1 MEETAHRDLI
11 EKIESILGLFAGHYQ
26 DLRQMAELNSA
37 FVTEMVESNRRN
49 RDSISRVTAD
59 SGTVEEKARRIAEL
73 LEQSEKDVRE
83 GRTAAGESSATMG
96 QTAASMDTMA
106 RQFQEI
112 NKTFL
117 KIKEQTDVILGRI
130 EQIEDIADLTNLLAL
145 NAAIEAA
152 RAGEQGKGFK
162 VVASEVRKLADRSKS
177 ITDELTAGIKELAE
191 DLEAS
196 GRHLRE
202 FDELKDRTVEE
213 VKTTETKMDD
223 TERALTRV
231 TESIEAVT
239 EFSREQ
245 VENTEKIRRS
255 IEGISTEAE
264 FIHTGEKYATG
275 NFTVMSEVMD
285 RFDGIID
292 STGSYLDTL
301 ERPPAGGEEK
311 ARIVLGHDI
320 SYPPWVYLENGRS
333 AGRSIEIVGDLLED
347 AGIDGDFIGEQWG
360 SVFQK
365 FLDGSVDCLIN
376 AGWPNPAFDGIDH
389 LASKPYARFEVVV
402 FMHRDKAPG
411 ASRLDLTKMCDLK
424 VAVQRESYVDE
435 KLRPYHCSLVHLE
448 NDIQGI
454 VQHIWENADG
464 IATERQVGNFLS
476 EKFFAGDI
484 VPVTETLATLD
495 VVMVVRPEKQEL
507 LERINA
513 SIESKGLISDGI
525 PRENS

>member
-1 MEETAHRDLI
+1 MEETIRKDLI
-11 EKIESILGLFAGHYQ
+11 EKLDSLLGLFAGYYQ
-26 DLRQMAELNSA
+26 DLRQMSELNSA

-49 RDSISRVTAD
+49 RDSISRVTEDA
-59 SGTVEEKARRIAEL
+59 GMVEEKARRIAEL

-83 GRTAAGESSATMG
+83 GRTAAGESSAIMG

-106 RQFQEI
+106 RQFREI

-117 KIKEQTDVILGRI
+117 KIKEQTDLILGRI

-177 ITDELTAGIKELAE
+177 ITDELTTGIKELAE

-196 GRHLRE
+196 GRYLRE
-202 FDELKDRTVEE
+202 FDELKDRTVDE
-213 VKTTETKMDD
+213 VRTTEARMND

-231 TESIEAVT
+231 TESIESVT
-239 EFSREQ
+239 GFGREQ
-245 VENTEKIRRS
+245 VENTEAIRRS
-255 IEGISTEAE
+255 IEGISAEAE
-264 FIHTGEKYATG
+264 FIHTGEKYATS
-275 NFTVMSEVMD
+275 NFTVMNEVMD
-285 RFDGIID
+285 QFTGAID
-292 STGSYLDTL
+292 STGKYLDSQKKSRTREG
-301 ERPPAGGEEK
+301 ERAH
-311 ARIVLGHDI
+311 IVIGHDI
-320 SYPPWVYLENGRS
+320 SYPPWVYLENGTS
-333 AGRSIEIVGDLLED
+333 AGRSIEIVGRLLEETNIE
-347 AGIDGDFIGEQWG
+347 AEFLGEQWG

-376 AGWPNPAFDGIDH
+376 AGWPNPAFDGID
-389 LASKPYARFEVVV
+389 LVASKPYAHFEAVV
-402 FMHRDKAPG
+402 FMHRDKAPE
-411 ASRLDLTKMCDLK
+411 STRLDLTKMCDLN

-476 EKFFAGDI
+476 NKFFAGDI

-495 VVMVVRPEKQEL
+495 VVMVFRPEKNDL
-507 LERINA
+507 LDRINTL
-513 SIESKGLISDGI
+513 IESKGLTSGDSSTGS
-525 PRENS
+525 P